1 MSADHRKILKSL
13 EKSGIK
19 FGLEAI
25 SGLME
30 ALGNPQNSY
39 RTVLIAGTNG
49 KGSTAAMLSSILS
62 AAGLKVGLYTS
73 PHLSEF
79 SERIRVNGVA
89 ASRSE
94 LDSLAGKVRE
104 SVKEPVTYFEFA
116 TALAFLH
123 FSMKSVD
130 IAVLEAGMGGR
141 LDATNLVTPELC
153 VITNISLEHREYLGK
168 DLRQIAREK
177 AGIIKKNGIC
187 ITGAYQPAALSI
199 IKEACA
205 QRGSR
210 LHVLRRDMRV
220 RALGGGLMN
229 YRGLRWDLRSLKVP
243 LLGRHQL
250 DNAALAL
257 AAVEVLAEKGVQVTE
272 EQARSGL
279 ELTTWDGRLEVLQ
292 EVPLVVVDGAHNP
305 AGVSALLRALP
316 GNFKYKKLFFIF
328 GVLKDKDH
336 RAMLRNIARLAD
348 TIILT
353 KPRSERAAL
362 PERLREVQGEALIEE
377 DPARA
382 LESALKAAGPGDLV
396 CAAGSLYLVAEIR
409 EIVQRKN

>member
-1 MSADHRKILKSL
+1 
-13 EKSGIK
+13 
-19 FGLEAI
+19 
-25 SGLME
+25 
-30 ALGNPQNSY
+30 
-39 RTVLIAGTNG
+39 
-49 KGSTAAMLSSILS
+49 
-62 AAGLKVGLYTS
+62 
-73 PHLSEF
+73 
-79 SERIRVNGVA
+79 
-89 ASRSE
+89 
-94 LDSLAGKVRE
+94 
-104 SVKEPVTYFEFA
+104 
-116 TALAFLH
+116 
-123 FSMKSVD
+123 
-130 IAVLEAGMGGR
+130 
-141 LDATNLVTPELC
+141 
-153 VITNISLEHREYLGK
+153 
-168 DLRQIAREK
+168 
-177 AGIIKKNGIC
+177 
-187 ITGAYQPAALSI
+187 
-199 IKEACA
+199 
-205 QRGSR
+205 
-210 LHVLRRDMRV
+210 MRV

-292 EVPLVVVDGAHNP
+292 ETPLVVVDGAHNP

-362 PERLREVQGEALIEE
+362 PERLREVQGEVLIEE